1 MVDGMQ
7 GSYRTRRFGLALVDA
22 DSVQAHRGS
31 FLGLGIALMVLG
43 FIAMLL
49 PTIATLVSAVAIGAL
64 LAVGGLLQGIHAIR
78 SRRWAGAG
86 WSLASAIVQLVAGV
100 LLVAFPVVGKLTL
113 TLILAA
119 FFFAEGLLWI
129 IRAIQ
134 HREMPAWGWL
144 LFDGIVT
151 LALGGLILWGWPSTA
166 AWAIG
171 LLVGIDLL
179 LAGSSMLLIGIA
191 ARSRSVS
198 SARV

>member
-1 MVDGMQ
+1 M
-7 GSYRTRRFGLALVDA
+7 ALVDA